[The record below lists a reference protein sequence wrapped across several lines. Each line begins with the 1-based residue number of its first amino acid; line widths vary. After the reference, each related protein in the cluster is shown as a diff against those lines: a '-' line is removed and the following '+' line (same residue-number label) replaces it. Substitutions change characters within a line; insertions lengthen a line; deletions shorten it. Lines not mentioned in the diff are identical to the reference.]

1 MFLNME
7 KKQELLWLF
16 FPEVFT
22 GFSLLAFFHD
32 NKSLMLSSSF
42 ISLLGDDFDTDM
54 SFDSIS

>member
-1 MFLNME
+1 ME